1 MRPPKAILVK
11 QLILWDFAIFFIFFG
26 ISCTNRPYTLISGG
40 DQKRTVGKNAWLRS
54 QAPPFFHN
62 IKIISKKAGVH
73 MCPRHFARWGI
84 HPHKVRII
92 IMSSFK
98 PVSEHTS
105 QHPDRIFDT
114 FGRYFPKMQ
123 LNVSGQSD
131 VVIWLPRS
139 ILVTPP
145 FKITALFVHT

>member
-1 MRPPKAILVK
+1 
-11 QLILWDFAIFFIFFG
+11 
-26 ISCTNRPYTLISGG
+26 
-40 DQKRTVGKNAWLRS
+40 
-54 QAPPFFHN
+54 
-62 IKIISKKAGVH
+62 
-73 MCPRHFARWGI
+73 
-84 HPHKVRII
+84 
-92 IMSSFK
+92 
-98 PVSEHTS
+98 VSEHTS
-105 QHPDRIFDT
+105 QHPDQIFDT